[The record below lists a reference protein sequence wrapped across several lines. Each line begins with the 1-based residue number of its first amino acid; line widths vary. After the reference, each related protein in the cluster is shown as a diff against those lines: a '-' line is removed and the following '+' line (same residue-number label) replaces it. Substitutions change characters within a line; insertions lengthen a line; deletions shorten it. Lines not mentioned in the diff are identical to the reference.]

1 VRIFAGQLAAPRAR
15 HAGAWLLIRLE
26 NMEIELKTCLIRP
39 WRPGDEES
47 LVAHANNHN
56 VWRNMRDRFPHP
68 YTTDDAREWIRR
80 IGEESPLTNFA
91 IVVDGEAAGG
101 IGLVLN
107 GDIHRC
113 SAEIG
118 YWLGETFWGRGVMT
132 EAVRALTQW
141 AFDNFNL
148 SRIYAGV
155 LEWNPASM
163 RVLEKAGYQFE
174 GRLRKAVVKQNR
186 VMDEFIYSV
195 VIDKEART
203 VMSENLARHY
213 LENVIAEFRSLKKL
227 GDRAME
233 QLDDEQ
239 FFVTLDPESN
249 SVAIIVKHLAGNM
262 RSRWVDFLTSDG
274 EKTDRHRDQEFIID
288 ASAKRAEVVEL
299 WERGWRHVFDAVEP
313 LRPDDVMRTV
323 TIRQEPHT
331 VLQAI
336 NRQLG
341 HYAAHVGQIVFLA
354 KHLKSAEW
362 KTLSVP
368 RGQSEQLNRMM
379 TERLQNQ
386 TR

>member
-1 VRIFAGQLAAPRAR
+1 MQWQMKNVIWQMENEIRL
-15 HAGAWLLIRLE
+15 RLE
-26 NMEIELKTCLIRP
+26 NMEIELKTCVIRP

-47 LVAHANNHN
+47 LVAHANNYN
-56 VWRNMRDRFPHP
+56 VWRNMRNRFPHP
-68 YTTDDAREWIRR
+68 YTAEDAREWIHRT
-80 IGEESPLTNFA
+80 GEESPRTNFA

-118 YWLGETFWGRGVMT
+118 YWLGEAFWGRGVVT
-132 EAVRALTQW
+132 EAVRAMTQW

-163 RVLEKAGYQFE
+163 RVLEE
-174 GRLRKAVVKQNR
+174 ER
-186 VMDEFIYSV
+186 
-195 VIDKEART
+195 
-203 VMSENLARHY
+203 
-213 LENVIAEFRSLKKL
+213 
-227 GDRAME
+227 
-233 QLDDEQ
+233 
-239 FFVTLDPESN
+239 FFVTLDAESN

-274 EKTDRHRDQEFIID
+274 EKPDRRRDQEFIID
-288 ASAKRAEVVEL
+288 ANTKRAEVVEW
-299 WERGWRHVFDAVEP
+299 WERGWRHVFDAIEP
-313 LRPDDVMRTV
+313 LRPEDVMRTV
-323 TIRQEPHT
+323 AIRQEPHT

-341 HYAAHVGQIVFLA
+341 HYAMHVGQIIFLA
-354 KHLKSAEW
+354 KHMKSTDW

-368 RGQSEQLNRMM
+368 RGQSEQINQMMIERMKNKKD
-379 TERLQNQ
+379 EPGGLIRHKS
-386 TR
+386 

>member
-1 VRIFAGQLAAPRAR
+1 
-15 HAGAWLLIRLE
+15 
-26 NMEIELKTCLIRP
+26 MEIELKTCVIRP

-47 LVAHANNHN
+47 LVAHANNHK
-56 VWRNMRDRFPHP
+56 VWRNLRDRFPHP
-68 YTTDDAREWIRR
+68 YTTDDAREWIRHM
-80 IGEESPLTNFA
+80 GEESPQTNFA

-107 GDIHRC
+107 GDIYRC

-118 YWLGETFWGRGVMT
+118 YWLGEAFWGRGVMT

-155 LEWNPASM
+155 LEWNPASI

-174 GRLRKAVVKQNR
+174 GRLRKAVVKQDL
-186 VMDEFIYSV
+186 VMDELVYAV
-195 VIDKEART
+195 VNDNDKEPRP
-203 VMSENLARHY
+203 VMSENLAQHY

-249 SVAIIVKHLAGNM
+249 SIAVIVKHLAGNM

-274 EKTDRHRDQEFIID
+274 EKPDRYRDQEFIID
-288 ASAKRAEVVEL
+288 ENAKRAEVVEL
-299 WERGWRHVFDAVEP
+299 WERGWRHVFDAIEP

-323 TIRQEPHT
+323 TIRHELHT

-341 HYAAHVGQIVFLA
+341 HYAAHVGQIIFLA
-354 KHLKSAEW
+354 KHLKSNEW

-368 RGQSEQLNRMM
+368 RGQSEQFNQIM
-379 TERLQNQ
+379 TERLQNR